1 MSILFIN
8 NAGFLRD
15 NGSVF
20 MTRTTGGFANE
31 LENQLNQKINFF
43 QFVEDGQVSSGIN
56 DFEVSKNNIK
66 TVYFHKNKK
75 KLFSYASL
83 FIKILFYKNKA
94 KLTYIFF
101 PGNVST
107 LFAWKCFLFNKPYG
121 LYIRGEYNKTLSKP
135 LIRKAKFV
143 NTVGLVFKKDIDKMN
158 SNCHLIKPMV
168 LFDFTQPL
176 AHTFKTKRKE
186 ILFVGRIETDKG
198 IWEILEAAKTLIK
211 VLPDYQIRLIGSGND
226 ASKVEDFIKQ
236 NNLNNVILHGPV
248 YDPIKL
254 KAFYLNAT
262 LFLFPTYHEGF
273 PRVIYEAL
281 YFKLPVITT
290 FVGNIAGIMENEVNC
305 LKIETKSVPS
315 IVKQIERLV
324 NDKALQEALIKN
336 GDATL
341 HQIFNSDIKSHSELF
356 TSQFLGL

>member
-1 MSILFIN
+1 MNILFIN

-20 MTRTTGGFANE
+20 MTRTTGVFANQVE
-31 LENQLNQKINFF
+31 KQLNQKINFF

-56 DFEVSKNNIK
+56 DYQINNDQIK
-66 TVYFHKNKK
+66 TVFFRKGNKK
-75 KLFSYASL
+75 MFSYISVFL
-83 FIKILFYKNKA
+83 KILFFKHEA

-121 LYIRGEYNKTLSKP
+121 LYIRGEYNKALSKP

-143 NTVGLVFKKDIDKMN
+143 NTVGLVFKKDIDKIN

-168 LFDFTQPL
+168 LYDFTKPL
-176 AHTFKTKRKE
+176 SHTFLKKRKE

-254 KAFYLNAT
+254 KVFYLNAT
-262 LFLFPTYHEGF
+262 LFLFPSYHEGF

-290 FVGNIAGIMENEVNC
+290 FVGNISGIMENKINC
-305 LKIETKSVPS
+305 LKIETKSAQS
-315 IVKQIERLV
+315 IVKQVERLA
-324 NDKALQEALIKN
+324 NDKSLQQELIKN
-336 GDATL
+336 GDLTL

-356 TSQFLGL
+356 TSQFLSL